1 MIDKPA
7 PHTVQTPD
15 WTNPLHGFF
24 AKCWKKEMK
33 PAQLTT
39 AASCKV
45 VSKVVEL
52 DPPDFFRPRVQIHYL
67 AGACVEFARSPCV
80 CGTSF

>member
-1 MIDKPA
+1 M
-7 PHTVQTPD
+7 
-15 WTNPLHGFF
+15 GFLQNVGN
-24 AKCWKKEMK
+24 KKFK

-45 VSKVVEL
+45 VSKLVEL

-67 AGACVEFARSPCV
+67 AGACVEFARSPRV

>member
-1 MIDKPA
+1 
-7 PHTVQTPD
+7 
-15 WTNPLHGFF
+15 
-24 AKCWKKEMK
+24 MK

-45 VSKVVEL
+45 VSKLVEL

-67 AGACVEFARSPCV
+67 AGACVEFARSPHV